1 MSDDRNASTYRKA
14 CEYTCIYVHTYIY
27 IYMHLYLNMSNT
39 LCIRKG
45 TDLCKFLGITIY
57 IV

>member
-1 MSDDRNASTYRKA
+1 MQ
-14 CEYTCIYVHTYIY
+14 VHIEKHGNIHVYMYIHIY

-45 TDLCKFLGITIY
+45 THLCKFLGITIY

>member
-14 CEYTCIYVHTYIY
+14 WEYTCMYVHTYIY

-45 TDLCKFLGITIY
+45 THLCKFLGITIY